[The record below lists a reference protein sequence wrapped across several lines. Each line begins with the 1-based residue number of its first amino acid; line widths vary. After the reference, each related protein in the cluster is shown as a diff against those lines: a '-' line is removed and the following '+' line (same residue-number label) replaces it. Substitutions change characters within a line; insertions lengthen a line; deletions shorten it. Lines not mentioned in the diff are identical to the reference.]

1 MYGLARIGVTAI
13 MTVLAIALS
22 PAHAQE
28 STITMATT
36 GVGSAQQW
44 PIWIAIAKG
53 YFAENKVK
61 MDIVAAPSASAVM
74 QQVTAGSVNL
84 GSGGLSD
91 PIRAIDQGA
100 AITLLRVEA
109 QVPPYSIYAKPAIK
123 SLKELAGKTIMIGG
137 IKDITRIYTERM
149 LEPNGVKSGQYD
161 TVYAG
166 TAASRFAALASGAVD
181 ATILNPPFSFR
192 AQKAGYSNLG
202 QLVDYVKDLPFT
214 GYAANLQWAKANKP
228 VIAGFLTGVTKG
240 VDFFYDDATRDESI
254 SILQK
259 VSNADRADVAE
270 AYDYYRQLKIFDR
283 RGLVEASQLRNL
295 VDAMKSI
302 GDLEGSGETA
312 RFVDPE
318 IAAVVRDVK

>member
-1 MYGLARIGVTAI
+1 MAKVVRRV
-13 MTVLAIALS
+13 IALILALLALVHQ
-22 PAHAQE
+22 PAAAQE
-28 STITMATT
+28 KTIVMATT

-53 YFAENKVK
+53 YFSANQVK
-61 MDIVAAPSASAVM
+61 MDIIAAPSASAVM

-100 AITLLRVEA
+100 KITLLRIEA
-109 QVPPYSIYAKPAIK
+109 QVPPYSIFAKPTIK

-137 IKDITRIYTERM
+137 VKDITRIYTERM
-149 LEPNGVKSGQYD
+149 LEPNGVKPGQFD

-166 TAASRFAALASGAVD
+166 TAASRFAALSSGAVD
-181 ATILNPPFSFR
+181 ATILNPPFSFK
-192 AQKAGYSNLG
+192 AQKAGFTNLG

-214 GYAANLQWAKANKP
+214 GYAANLQWALANKD
-228 VIAGFLTGVTKG
+228 VVKGFLDGVAKG
-240 VDFFYDDATRDESI
+240 VDYFYDDANREDCI

-270 AYDYYRQLKIFDR
+270 GYDYYRKLKIFDH
-283 RGLVEASQLRNL
+283 RGLVEASQLKNL
-295 VDAMKSI
+295 VEAMKSI
-302 GDLEGSGETA
+302 GDLDGSTDTA
-312 RFVDPE
+312 RFVDSD
-318 IAAVVRDVK
+318 IAAVVKAIQ